1 MYITEI
7 ERECSRSNEPEWM
20 DDCTSNM
27 DETTSTYVYGIL
39 THIESYQQSEISS

>member
-1 MYITEI
+1 MYITEN
-7 ERECSRSNEPEWM
+7 EQECSRSYEPEWM

-27 DETTSTYVYGIL
+27 DETTRRYVYGLL